1 MLVARVW
8 CLERQGMIRRD
19 VVRMDRTPANILQ
32 LYDRLQGVPNF
43 MEGSSLGRLLA
54 SGVEI
59 LLVDNVGVL
68 VAVDIIPGEFAHAHM
83 TFWDGQLRG
92 REALVR
98 TAAEVMMEAYDLQEL
113 WTAVPT
119 QSAMV
124 LAFTNRVGFTKVNE
138 YKGNVA
144 LRLLRT
150 RELQHGH

>member
-1 MLVARVW
+1 
-8 CLERQGMIRRD
+8 MIRRD
-19 VVRMDRTPANILQ
+19 VVRMEKSPANVLQ
-32 LYDRLQGVPNF
+32 LCDCLQRVPNF
-43 MEGSSLGRLLA
+43 MQGSMMAGNLLA
-54 SGVEI
+54 RDVEI

-68 VAVDIIPGEFAHAHM
+68 VAIDIIPGEFAHAHM

-113 WTAVPT
+113 WTAVPA

-150 RELQHGH
+150 RELQHGT